1 LNVTVPVGVPALLV
15 TVAVNVTACPTLLGL
30 TEDVSVAAVAAAPTV
45 WVNADEMLAEKLAS
59 PP

>member
-1 LNVTVPVGVPALLV
+1 M
-15 TVAVNVTACPTLLGL
+15 LGL

-45 WVNADEMLAEKLAS
+45 WVNADEVLAEKLAS